1 MTDIRGAPGAPAI
14 SSPAQAVAAAMR
26 LLQLGDSM
34 LPVGSFAFSAALES
48 AVQLGV
54 VCDTQT
60 LAQYVATATRQAASC
75 DGIGLLHA
83 HRAAAAGDLVG
94 VLRADRAVFER
105 KLDAEARTMVV
116 RMGRKLAEVGER
128 VVGGGVGGAWLAAIR
143 EGTTAGTFPVALGVL
158 FGDLG
163 SPETDAFAVHQYGV
177 AFQILSAALR
187 LMRIDHLD
195 TQAILFR
202 ANSGAGAAYAGVA
215 EATLEEMA
223 TFAPMTDILAAVHAR
238 AHVRLF
244 MS

>member
-1 MTDIRGAPGAPAI
+1 
-14 SSPAQAVAAAMR
+14 MR
-26 LLQLGDSM
+26 LLQFGDSM

-54 VCDTQT
+54 VRDVAT
-60 LAQYVATATRQAASC
+60 LTGYVATATRQAAGC
-75 DGIGLLHA
+75 DGIGLLQA
-83 HRAAAAGDLVG
+83 HRAAMTGDLAG
-94 VLRADRAVFER
+94 VLEADRAVFQR
-105 KLDAEARTMVV
+105 KLDMEARSMVV
-116 RMGRKLAEVGER
+116 RMGRKLAEVSDR
-128 VVGGGVGGAWLAAIR
+128 VVGGGVCGDWLLAIR
-143 EGTTAGTFPVALGVL
+143 EGRTAGTFPVGLGVT
-158 FGDLG
+158 FADLG
-163 SPETDAFAVHQYGV
+163 SSETEAFAVHQYGV

-202 ANSGAGAAYAGVA
+202 VNAGAALAYAAVA
-215 EATLEEMA
+215 DAGLRDMA

>member
-1 MTDIRGAPGAPAI
+1 VTAAGAAP
-14 SSPAQAVAAAMR
+14 SLPSLPAAAAVAASMR
-26 LLQLGDSM
+26 LLQFGDSM

-48 AVQLGV
+48 AVQRGV
-54 VCDTQT
+54 VCDIQT
-60 LAQYVATATRQAASC
+60 LDEYVATATRQAAGC

-83 HRAAAAGDLVG
+83 HRAAAAGDLAG

-128 VVGGGVGGAWLAAIR
+128 VVGGAIGGGWLTAIR
-143 EGTTAGTFPVALGVL
+143 EATTAGTFPVALGVI
-158 FGDLG
+158 FADLG

-202 ANSGAGAAYAGVA
+202 ANAGAGPAYAAVVD
-215 EATLEEMA
+215 ATLGDMA